1 MQNSVYWQRIYAQ
14 RKQAAEAEK
23 IVDFLLNSS
32 WEEVQTRS
40 DIFDKVLDPAN
51 FSAADR
57 IQSYGTVLLDRLF
70 KNSQTIPI
78 DAQATVLTKFANFDL
93 KQGAPGFKKLLA
105 PVYPYLE
112 IKETE
117 DWVAL
122 QKEVQ
127 QALNGLNNV
136 HKIAIYKV
144 AENNFTEVTVLKKL
158 SSEEIKNLQEK
169 VKQADNNLAES
180 INNKKPMSKE
190 DEARLHQVLEASG
203 RVGMEIEDL
212 ASVEGQTMA
221 IDILGNMIKSLTIVE
236 QAQKDNTLND
246 LNSIEGIAKI
256 LEKVL
261 DEVAQ
266 KQLEEI
272 GGIKPPRQNI
282 GSNVSGNLN
291 AAV

>member
-1 MQNSVYWQRIYAQ
+1 MQNSVYWQRIYKQ

-40 DIFDKVLDPAN
+40 DIFDKVLDPDN
-51 FSAADR
+51 YSAADR

-70 KNSQTIPI
+70 KNSQTIPT

-93 KQGAPGFKKLLA
+93 KQGAPGLKKLLS

-112 IKETE
+112 INETE

-127 QALNGLNNV
+127 QALNALNNV

-144 AENNFTEVTVLKKL
+144 AEDNFTEVIVLKKL
-158 SSEEIKNLQEK
+158 SSDQVKNLQEK
-169 VKQADNNLAES
+169 VKQSDNALAES

-190 DEARLHQVLEASG
+190 DEAQLHQVLEASG

-212 ASVEGQTMA
+212 SSDEGQTMA
-221 IDILGNMIKSLTIVE
+221 IDILRNMIKSLTIVE
-236 QAQKDNTLND
+236 RAQKDNTLDD
-246 LNSIEGIAKI
+246 LNSVDGIAKI

-261 DEVAQ
+261 DEIAQ
-266 KQLEEI
+266 KQLQEI
-272 GGIKPPRQNI
+272 GGIKPPMQNI
-282 GSNVSGNLN
+282 GSNVSGNVST
-291 AAV
+291 AI